1 MEAIRNREYDPT
13 FEERQRALDSLRRFQ
28 DALEGEAERLGL
40 HTEEDVVRMIKEMRM
55 EMRNENSR

>member
-28 DALEGEAERLGL
+28 DALEGEEDRLL
-40 HTEEDVVRMIKEMRM
+40 ESDFVDV
-55 EMRNENSR
+55 SDWF